1 MIEEYKKDKQ
11 ELADKIWK
19 LIHDFEKKY
28 NSYVRKVNLIH
39 EGERTYDGHSDL
51 EQLLLMWKLN
61 LMIKKWEGEYEKD

>member
-51 EQLLLMWKLN
+51 EQLLLM
-61 LMIKKWEGEYEKD
+61 